1 MKILRA
7 RFQNFRLLRDI
18 NLDFSTNPDKPLTV
32 IRAENESGKTTILIG
47 LQWGLY
53 GDDALPGKASEF
65 RLHPLDWDVPGKPV
79 PISIELDLEITRSRV
94 NRAGKQV
101 VSKKYYQVVRVAH
114 ETPKGSSWERSPSTM
129 RLFELTE
136 RGNEPVDY
144 AERELAQEWPPE
156 LREIFFTDG
165 DRALTFIEA
174 DTSTKRANV
183 QKAIRSLLGLG
194 IVETTLR
201 HIDNTSRSINR
212 KAKDAGAG
220 GELENVAS
228 ELERVNDDIE
238 QHQKALAI
246 AQEKNEAYS
255 TRIEELDK
263 QISDVLIKGDKR
275 DLDRRLTAVR
285 QRYAQATKDMDVATK
300 KHSDL
305 FNGMELSRDIM
316 GEPLQQIIDSLDELR
331 QRGHFPKTH
340 IPILKE
346 HLKAEECICGASLA
360 AHDKDA
366 EARRQ
371 HINGLITQSQEADD
385 LNQALTDLYYA
396 SATFRTPR
404 AGERWLNWYDSV
416 ANERD
421 QAEERSKEAGKEQRA
436 LEAQIARLDDVDVS
450 GLQEEKRNYE
460 NLLRNSHASYTRSET
475 EISHLQRN
483 RQVLLNQQQS
493 LLKQAKTGALILAKS
508 YMAQDVQNVLRRAL
522 ERITNEEL
530 AKVSNLMNNYFIE
543 MIGADPEQKSLI
555 RRAEVS
561 KDFDILVHGANDR
574 PLNPD
579 NDLNG
584 ASRRALT
591 MAFILALTK
600 VSEVEAPNIID
611 TPLGMMSGFVKRSV
625 LQIAIRQSS
634 QLTLFLTRSE
644 IAGCEDILDAEA
656 GKVFTLTN
664 TSHYPRML
672 EHEPTETTVCAVRC
686 ECDHRRQCV
695 VCQRRD
701 DAI

>member
-18 NLDFSTNPDKPLTV
+18 ELDFSTNPDKPLTV

-79 PISIELDLEITRSRV
+79 PISVELDLEITRYRA
-94 NRAGKQV
+94 NRSGKQV
-101 VSKKYYQVVRVAH
+101 VNKKHYQVVRVDH
-114 ETPKGSSWERSPSTM
+114 ETPKGSSWERSPSTV

-144 AERELAQEWPPE
+144 AERELAQELPPE
-156 LREIFFTDG
+156 LREVFFTDG

-194 IVETTLR
+194 IVETALR

-238 QHQKALAI
+238 QHQKALAT
-246 AQEKNEAYS
+246 AQEQNKVYS
-255 TRIEELDK
+255 TRIQELDK
-263 QISDVLIKGDKR
+263 QISDVLIKGNKR
-275 DLDRRLTAVR
+275 DLERHLTTVR
-285 QRYAQATKDMDVATK
+285 QRYAQATKDMGVAAK

-316 GEPLQQIIDSLDELR
+316 GEPLQQIIASLDELH

-340 IPILKE
+340 IPILKD
-346 HLKAEECICGASLA
+346 HLKAEVCICGASLA

-366 EARRQ
+366 ESRRQ
-371 HINGLITQSQEADD
+371 HINGLITQSQEADE

-396 SATFRTPR
+396 SATFQTPR
-404 AGERWLNWYDSV
+404 ARERWLNRYDSV

-436 LEAQIARLDDVDVS
+436 LEAQIAQLDDVDIS

-460 NLLRNSHASYTRSET
+460 NLLRNSHANHTRSET

-483 RQVLLNQQQS
+483 RQTLLNQQQS

-530 AKVSNLMNNYFIE
+530 AKVSNLMNNYFLE

-555 RRAEVS
+555 RKAEVS
-561 KDFDILVHGANDR
+561 KDFDILVHA
-574 PLNPD
+574 
-579 NDLNG
+579 
-584 ASRRALT
+584 
-591 MAFILALTK
+591 
-600 VSEVEAPNIID
+600 
-611 TPLGMMSGFVKRSV
+611 
-625 LQIAIRQSS
+625 Q
-634 QLTLFLTRSE
+634 
-644 IAGCEDILDAEA
+644 
-656 GKVFTLTN
+656 
-664 TSHYPRML
+664 
-672 EHEPTETTVCAVRC
+672 TTVRST
-686 ECDHRRQCV
+686 QTTT
-695 VCQRRD
+695 
-701 DAI
+701 